1 MIDSKRVH
9 FIGIGGTG
17 MGPLATI
24 LLQSG
29 IEVEGSDLKDSPRL
43 RDLRAA
49 GGRVY
54 VGHSADNLGSPD
66 LVVVSLAV
74 DPANPEVIEA
84 GRRGIPVVT
93 RAQLLGRLFNE
104 KRGIGVGG
112 THGKTTTASMTA
124 YVLLQAGADPTI
136 AVGGEILDLGY
147 GGRLGGSDLFVA
159 EADEAYKSF
168 YELRPYIGVIT
179 NIDNDHLD
187 HYGTFDDVVQG
198 FRRFAAQIKPG
209 GCLIACADDPNVER
223 VIEGYE
229 GELVLYGRTRGDYVV
244 SDCQIQDGRWRF
256 SVTRGERRVE
266 VSLLVPGA
274 HNALNATAALAAC
287 ERLGVD
293 LDEAASILS
302 GFHGARRRS
311 ELIGS
316 TSGVAIYDDYAH
328 HPSEVAATLRAFR
341 AAHKGRLIV
350 VFQPQRFSRTK
361 LLMDAFAL
369 AFADADLIVVDDIF
383 YRGTGELPLEGINSS
398 RLAELI
404 RAKSGR
410 SALYIPGKQEIVNF
424 LRTHAQKGDLII
436 TMGAGDIREC
446 AVQLAEVLGGRPA

>member
-1 MIDSKRVH
+1 MC
-9 FIGIGGTG
+9 
-17 MGPLATI
+17 PLASI

-43 RDLRAA
+43 RELRAA
-49 GGRVY
+49 GATVH
-54 VGHSADNLGSPD
+54 VGHSSENLGLPD

-74 DPANPEVIEA
+74 DPANPEVIES

-93 RAQLLGRLFNE
+93 RAQLLGRLFN
-104 KRGIGVGG
+104 KRRGIGVGG

-136 AVGGEILDLGY
+136 AVGGEIVDLGY

-168 YELRPYIGVIT
+168 YELRPHIGIIT
-179 NIDNDHLD
+179 SIDDDHLD
-187 HYGTFDDVVQG
+187 HYGSFDDVVLG
-198 FRRFAAQIKPG
+198 FRRFAAQIKPD
-209 GCLIACADDPNVER
+209 GCLIACAEDPNVDK

-229 GELVLYGRTRGDYVV
+229 GELVLYGLTRGHYVV
-244 SDCQIQDGRWRF
+244 NDCRIEDRRWRF
-256 SVTRGERRVE
+256 TVARGGRSVD
-266 VSLLVPGA
+266 VSLLVPGL

-287 ERLGVD
+287 ERLGID
-293 LDEAASILS
+293 LDEAASLLR

-316 TSGVAIYDDYAH
+316 IGEIAIYDDYAH
-328 HPSEVAATLRAFR
+328 HPSEIEATLRAFR
-341 AAHKGRLIV
+341 TAHRGRLIV

-361 LLMDAFAL
+361 LLMDRFAA

-383 YRGTGELPLEGINSS
+383 YRGTGELPLEGINSY
-398 RLAELI
+398 RLVELI
-404 RAKSGR
+404 RSKSGR
-410 SALYIPGKQEIVNF
+410 SAHYIPGKQEIVSF
-424 LRTHAQKGDLII
+424 LRTHAQEGDLII

-446 AVQLAEVLGGRPA
+446 AVQLAEILGGRPA